1 MILWRSSACDVTEC
15 DPACLLFPSPKPLP
29 TSTMPRAPRK
39 SSLGTRRGPPREH
52 IPFRADDL
60 ARGKKTGIA
69 VQYVDRN
76 SDEFEPFDEL
86 MKQADNRTPPR
97 IKSKKRRV
105 SVITP
110 VRQEVDEYGE
120 MSMDIAE
127 SNQGS
132 PLAYS
137 YLANANPSY
146 LLGSARR
153 PSMPRP
159 IPQSST
165 IDYDEIPSP
174 RRRPSAPSTRMSV
187 ANGAGP
193 SYISKPYSS
202 LGRDREL
209 ETPDLQDD
217 HQPPELDAVDDVHP
231 LMDEAEGDVAEVEEE
246 LAAIPKKAN
255 KGKHRATPEND
266 THPELYEMNGVED
279 DIMRGLAEVE
289 NEGQDEGD
297 DPQSSKGKST
307 RGQEQKSK
315 KPRGRSAKRVLPA
328 SELELTPE
336 GVRRG
341 RRHRFKPLEW
351 WRQEKVVYGRGESG
365 LTLVPQIKEIV
376 RIPKEPPKPLGT
388 AGKRWRKGSSRA
400 KSRTRDIQTPMPP
413 INPEEGWDDDT
424 TPEGIVF
431 DYVSREFVRRRL
443 AHTANM
449 FEPRPVGNSNWLF
462 HKIFGEDDFIAA
474 GLILI
479 PPQGRKPSKAAKDN
493 AYIFYVIEGAVSV
506 VIHETPYLVASGG
519 MFLIPRGNTYY
530 IENVCERDVKLF
542 FTQARRL
549 PIEHTAHS
557 VPPVSHRR
565 KLSEVDGSMASASPS
580 RAKSRH

>member
-1 MILWRSSACDVTEC
+1 
-15 DPACLLFPSPKPLP
+15 
-29 TSTMPRAPRK
+29 
-39 SSLGTRRGPPREH
+39 
-52 IPFRADDL
+52 
-60 ARGKKTGIA
+60 
-69 VQYVDRN
+69 
-76 SDEFEPFDEL
+76 
-86 MKQADNRTPPR
+86 
-97 IKSKKRRV
+97 
-105 SVITP
+105 
-110 VRQEVDEYGE
+110 
-120 MSMDIAE
+120 
-127 SNQGS
+127 
-132 PLAYS
+132 
-137 YLANANPSY
+137 
-146 LLGSARR
+146 
-153 PSMPRP
+153 
-159 IPQSST
+159 
-165 IDYDEIPSP
+165 
-174 RRRPSAPSTRMSV
+174 MSV

-328 SELELTPE
+328 SERTCANQLSLADRCIFSSVELTPE

-400 KSRTRDIQTPMPP
+400 KSRTRDVQTPMPP

-431 DYVSREFVRRRL
+431 DYVSREFVRRRQSSFDQRINSDLCSMIGL

-493 AYIFYVIEGAVSV
+493 AYV
-506 VIHETPYLVASGG
+506 
-519 MFLIPRGNTYY
+519 
-530 IENVCERDVKLF
+530 
-542 FTQARRL
+542 RRAQTL
-549 PIEHTAHS
+549 TW
-557 VPPVSHRR
+557 
-565 KLSEVDGSMASASPS
+565 PS
-580 RAKSRH
+580 